1 MDIRTW
7 MNQSASRMNA
17 GDQATIIRQ
26 ALRGAAAEF
35 VRTFPEANGNHGG
48 TVNGIQVDPV
58 TYLLYALSI
67 VYSTEEPTTVQVDHP
82 EHDPQED
89 AATTLATTYMLESR
103 EEPPPPEHHDETI
116 EDVKQYPPPREIES
130 TSHSEPPIHKED
142 GSLNPEYIFPAQLS
156 SLELRKAED
165 GQYYNELQFR
175 TYYGAET
182 YALKWAEAANREKF
196 ESPEDYGDG
205 STILV
210 DLGSQTNYIGPPQAL
225 TENSWELFP
234 GVPGDPNPV
243 NKPAAAKWIQK
254 VIEDSR
260 SLKPSW
266 IGRKPPLDFD
276 LDTQSRLL
284 RMIHDVAPH
293 LSSRPFGTQVKVPDH
308 DMEWAN
314 RPTPWQFDENRRF
327 YEEGDTVRFHGLV
340 VRPDRDVPTIL
351 KILAETKPL
360 FPRFANETLTSV

>member
-1 MDIRTW
+1 MLHRATRFPNFEENWRTWPITQVPIRDYPESYIFPRLSGDQNPYSAELQDEAYQAERNHNNIMARLPWRCVLPPGERYSSQDLDSLAYALRPPRSATPRPGPEARMNQPDIFYPRIPQLPSWDPAGSKSFQEWLMDIRTW

-82 EHDPQED
+82 EHYPPED
-89 AATTLATTYMLESR
+89 AATTLATTYMLESM
-103 EEPPPPEHHDETI
+103 EEPPPTEHQDETI

-156 SLELRKAED
+156 SLELRKADD

-182 YALKWAEAANREKF
+182 YALKWAEAAHREKF
-196 ESPEDYGDG
+196 ESPEDYG
-205 STILV
+205 LP
-210 DLGSQTNYIGPPQAL
+210 QTL
-225 TENSWELFP
+225 TERNIL
-234 GVPGDPNPV
+234 G
-243 NKPAAAKWIQK
+243 
-254 VIEDSR
+254 
-260 SLKPSW
+260 
-266 IGRKPPLDFD
+266 
-276 LDTQSRLL
+276 
-284 RMIHDVAPH
+284 
-293 LSSRPFGTQVKVPDH
+293 QVQ
-308 DMEWAN
+308 EF
-314 RPTPWQFDENRRF
+314 R
-327 YEEGDTVRFHGLV
+327 
-340 VRPDRDVPTIL
+340 
-351 KILAETKPL
+351 ET
-360 FPRFANETLTSV
+360 RTL